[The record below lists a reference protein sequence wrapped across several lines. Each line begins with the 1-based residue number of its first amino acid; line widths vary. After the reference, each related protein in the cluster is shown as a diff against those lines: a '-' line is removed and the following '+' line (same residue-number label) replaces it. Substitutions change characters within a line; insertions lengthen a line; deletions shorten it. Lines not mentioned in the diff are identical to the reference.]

1 MYLFEFMVEGKIKQP
16 YINIQFSILYTD
28 QYGNR
33 NFKIITHS
41 QRVTDNINIILDSIN
56 YGVVNQSYL
65 WAVLHNV
72 NSIII

>member
-1 MYLFEFMVEGKIKQP
+1 MVESKLTQP

-28 QYGNR
+28 QFGNR

-41 QRVTDNINIILDSIN
+41 QRVTEHSKLVLDSVN

-72 NSIII
+72 LIYII